1 MVCYGCGID
10 LHGYQ
15 AYRSLYCSQCLNR
28 RAVEEQTHTQARIA
42 ERQLE
47 LQREQLEQFEEQREL
62 AESRQYTHAPV
73 AQSRKI
79 CRPYSVI
86 RKQIDEGQGLPDP
99 DELSAAYDTL
109 YNNAVQLVVEKQ
121 NAGIGMLQ
129 RNLGITFTIAA
140 ELVTEMEE
148 KGVITPVDEN
158 LNRRIL
164 VS

>member
-15 AYRSLYCSQCLNR
+15 AYRSLFCSQCLNR
-28 RAVEEQTHTQARIA
+28 RAVEEQTRTQARIA

-62 AESRQYTHAPV
+62 TESRQYTHAPV
-73 AQSRKI
+73 ARPRKI

-86 RKQIDEGQGLPDP
+86 RKQIDEGGGLPDP
-99 DELSAAYDTL
+99 DELSTAYRTL

-129 RNLGITFTIAA
+129 RNLGITFTIAS
-140 ELVTEMEE
+140 ELVTEMEDQ
-148 KGVITPVDEN
+148 GVITPVDEN